1 MDQIVLFHEM
11 TEIERGVQDH
21 GMRDDDREGLRDQGH
36 LVDGKEEPVL
46 RLLLTVLDFDG
57 ISLQIIEILR
67 KGGTDKAILLEG
79 EDGLEVRH
87 IHILL
92 EGDIKVDRRIQI
104 TITIPLR
111 ELLRTHR
118 LARTPI
124 Q

>member
-11 TEIERGVQDH
+11 TEIERGVQVH
-21 GMRDDDREGLRDQGH
+21 GMRDDDRERLQGQGH
-36 LVDGKEEPVL
+36 LVGRKEEQVL

-67 KGGTDKAILLEG
+67 KGGTDKAIFLEG
-79 EDGLEVRH
+79 EDGLGVRH

-111 ELLRTHR
+111 ELLPTHR

>member
-11 TEIERGVQDH
+11 TEIERGVQVH
-21 GMRDDDREGLRDQGH
+21 GMKDDDREGLQGQGH
-36 LVDGKEEPVL
+36 LVGGKEEQVL

-67 KGGTDKAILLEG
+67 KGGMYKAIFREG
-79 EDGLEVRH
+79 EDGLEVH
-87 IHILL
+87 PIHILL

-104 TITIPLR
+104 TISLR
-111 ELLRTHR
+111 ELLPTHS
-118 LARTPI
+118 LARTPT